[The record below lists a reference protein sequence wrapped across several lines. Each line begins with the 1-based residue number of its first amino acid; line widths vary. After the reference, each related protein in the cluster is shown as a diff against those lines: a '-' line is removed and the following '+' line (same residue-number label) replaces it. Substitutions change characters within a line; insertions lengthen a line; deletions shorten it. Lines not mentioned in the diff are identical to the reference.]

1 VLWHCY
7 KKIVPELSISGK
19 KETSAAL
26 IKLSSTT
33 TGSSTTGSEVG
44 SLLEHENKIAKKV
57 AETSKLNFFHF
68 LKRLKFINTFVVID
82 FLSLKLS

>member
-68 LKRLKFINTFVVID
+68 FKRLKFIN
-82 FLSLKLS
+82 FLW

>member
-1 VLWHCY
+1 
-7 KKIVPELSISGK
+7 VPELSISGK

-33 TGSSTTGSEVG
+33 TGSSTTGSEV
-44 SLLEHENKIAKKV
+44 LLEHENKIAKKV

-68 LKRLKFINTFVVID
+68 
-82 FLSLKLS
+82 